1 MIISAVQ
8 YDNRVGWR
16 ADSPA
21 EPVIQVPK
29 LFILNPPPAFL
40 KCISP
45 LSYCKWASSSV
56 V

>member
-8 YDNRVGWR
+8 YDCGVGWLVYF
-16 ADSPA
+16 PA
-21 EPVIQVPK
+21 ELVIQVPK